1 MFNNINVV
9 KNFENDFS
17 DINKFNEKIIDIYI
31 DEFNDLFEFI
41 LIYSEENFIE
51 ILTSNVEKT
60 LENEYNSE
68 ILKNKQLNNLIS
80 DNENY
85 IYENFYLP
93 NFLILK
99 ESLSQTPK
107 KLHFSFR
114 KHCNYQ
120 NNKIIHLCQNEEEE
134 NEITNDLF
142 IIPEKNEDF
151 IICSN
156 CKKCYVKSCIK
167 LYCSFCSKNF
177 YTSFETTE
185 ETLNND
191 IQPAT
196 WQKYHCKLIYNCQMP
211 CINENCD
218 GKLFIDIKKNVL
230 LCKKCN
236 LTSDPFNI
244 LWKCIKCNKN
254 FTTGAKIYNPLEY
267 KIMKNSIK
275 NALLYKEFA
284 LPDFFPCSCDNSD
297 VKFIRHKENCDGI
310 LFKSNFEGREMII
323 CEKCHLMSF
332 VKKYIWKCPKCGKR
346 FRSSKEKQ
354 GEYSIMTN
362 RIREYKQNYLGDSL
376 CSEDWFNP
384 GLFDKSTNESE
395 IEKDKKNEVKKSLN
409 MSLNTYNSKEN
420 YEDIEN
426 EEGDNKK
433 SEEELVNDEEEENEE
448 NNNNSNK
455 NNSDEEN
462 NEEIENEE
470 LENEEIENEEEEFEE
485 NEENSIHTY
494 KGIPEFYL
502 EDYEILSQ
510 IKESTFSKIYV
521 VKKINTLTE
530 FYCLKKIIYSSNSQ
544 FDNIID
550 SIKTHYFLSTLSNK
564 NILSLNSININ
575 ESSKEINILL
585 ELGISSLDKEIFSR
599 IKLKNYYKES
609 EILSFLKQIVSALST
624 LQEKGYSH
632 FNLIPNNIIIFDNN
646 IFKLNDFINI
656 KSLYLDKN
664 NINNKEEKYFID
676 PLQIQKISN
685 DFIKS
690 DIYCLGLITFYL
702 STLNIQNIKDL
713 NSFFDNKNI
722 IKSNIKAEEFI
733 EQTIKEIYGD
743 ENKISDILSIML
755 NFNEKVRW
763 DFFKLEKYVKNC
775 LK

>member
-1 MFNNINVV
+1 MFNDINVV

-17 DINKFNEKIIDIYI
+17 DINKFNDKIIDIYI

-68 ILKNKQLNNLIS
+68 IFKNNKLNNLIS

-120 NNKIIHLCQNEEEE
+120 NNNILHLCQSDEEEE

-142 IIPEKNEDF
+142 IILKKNEDF

-156 CKKCYVKSCIK
+156 CKKC
-167 LYCSFCSKNF
+167 
-177 YTSFETTE
+177 
-185 ETLNND
+185 
-191 IQPAT
+191 
-196 WQKYHCKLIYNCQMP
+196 
-211 CINENCD
+211 
-218 GKLFIDIKKNVL
+218 
-230 LCKKCN
+230 N
-236 LTSDPFNI
+236 LKSDPFNI

-267 KIMKNSIK
+267 KMMKNSIK

-297 VKFIRHKENCDGI
+297 VKFIRHKDNCDGI
-310 LFKSNFEGREMII
+310 LYKSNFEGREMII

-346 FRSSKEKQ
+346 FRSSKEKK

-362 RIREYKQNYLGDSL
+362 RIREYKNNYLGDSM
-376 CSEDWFNP
+376 CSEDWFNF

-395 IEKDKKNEVKKSLN
+395 IEKDKKNETKKSLN
-409 MSLNTYNSKEN
+409 MSLNTFNSKDN
-420 YEDIEN
+420 DEDN
-426 EEGDNKK
+426 EDEEKNNHKK
-433 SEEELVNDEEEENEE
+433 SEDELINEKEE
-448 NNNNSNK
+448 NNDNNNL
-455 NNSDEEN
+455 DEEN
-462 NEEIENEE
+462 D
-470 LENEEIENEEEEFEE
+470 EEIENEEEEYEE
-485 NEENSIHTY
+485 NEEKSIKTF

-521 VKKINTLTE
+521 VKSIDSLTE
-530 FYCLKKIIYSSNSQ
+530 FYCLKKIIYSTNSQ
-544 FDNIID
+544 FENIID
-550 SIKTHYFLSTLSNK
+550 SLKTHYFLSTLSNN

-585 ELGISSLDKEIFSR
+585 ELGISSLDKEIYSR
-599 IKLKNYYKES
+599 IKLKNYFKES
-609 EILSFLKQIVSALST
+609 EILSFLKQIISALST

-664 NINNKEEKYFID
+664 KINNKEEKYFID

-702 STLNIQNIKDL
+702 STLNMQNIKDL
-713 NSFFDNKNI
+713 NSFFDNNNI

-733 EQTIKEIYGD
+733 DQTIKEIYGE

-763 DFFKLEKYVKNC
+763 DFYKLEKYVKNC

>member
-1 MFNNINVV
+1 MFNDINVV

-17 DINKFNEKIIDIYI
+17 DINKFNDKIIDIYI

-68 ILKNKQLNNLIS
+68 IFKNNKLNNLIS

-120 NNKIIHLCQNEEEE
+120 NNNILHLCQSDEEEE
-134 NEITNDLF
+134 NEVTNDLF
-142 IIPEKNEDF
+142 IIPKQNEDF

-167 LYCSFCSKNF
+167 LFCSFCSKNF
-177 YTSFETTE
+177 YTSFEIE

-211 CINENCD
+211 CVNDNCD
-218 GKLFIDIKKNVL
+218 GKLFIDIKKNIL

-236 LTSDPFNI
+236 LKSDPFNI

-267 KIMKNSIK
+267 KMMKNSIK

-310 LFKSNFEGREMII
+310 LYKSNFEGREMII

-346 FRSSKEKQ
+346 FRSSKEKK

-362 RIREYKQNYLGDSL
+362 RIREYKNNYLGDSM
-376 CSEDWFNP
+376 CSEDWFNF

-395 IEKDKKNEVKKSLN
+395 IEKDKKNETKKSLN
-409 MSLNTYNSKEN
+409 MSLNTFNSKDN
-420 YEDIEN
+420 DEDN
-426 EEGDNKK
+426 EDEEKNNHKK
-433 SEEELVNDEEEENEE
+433 SEDELINEKEE
-448 NNNNSNK
+448 NNDNNNL
-455 NNSDEEN
+455 DEEN
-462 NEEIENEE
+462 D
-470 LENEEIENEEEEFEE
+470 EEIENEEEEYEE
-485 NEENSIHTY
+485 NEENEEKSIKTF

-521 VKKINTLTE
+521 VKSIDSLTE
-530 FYCLKKIIYSSNSQ
+530 FYCLKKIIYSTNSQ
-544 FDNIID
+544 FENIID
-550 SIKTHYFLSTLSNK
+550 SLKTHYFLSTLSNN

-585 ELGISSLDKEIFSR
+585 ELGISSLDKEIYSR
-599 IKLKNYYKES
+599 IKLKNYFKES
-609 EILSFLKQIVSALST
+609 EILSFLKQIISALST

-664 NINNKEEKYFID
+664 KINNKEEKYFID

-702 STLNIQNIKDL
+702 STLNMQNIKDL
-713 NSFFDNKNI
+713 NSFFDNNNI

-733 EQTIKEIYGD
+733 DQTIKEIYGE

-763 DFFKLEKYVKNC
+763 DFYKLEKYVKNC